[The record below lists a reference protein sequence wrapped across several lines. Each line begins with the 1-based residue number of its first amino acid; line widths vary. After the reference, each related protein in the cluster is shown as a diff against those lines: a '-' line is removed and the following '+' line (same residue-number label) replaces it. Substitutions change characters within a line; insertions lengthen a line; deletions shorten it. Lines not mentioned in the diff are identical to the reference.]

1 MSNRTFIHID
11 DSRDMRDLTRR
22 ALKSADL
29 NVDYVGTD
37 SWSEGLRW
45 IDEAREPG
53 RLVLLL
59 DLHMPEMSGFDVL
72 QALAERGLLGRF
84 PIIMLSSSQ
93 QDEDRERGL
102 ALGAT
107 RYCVKPQDWTDMVD
121 LMQQNLL
128 LTA

>member
-1 MSNRTFIHID
+1 
-11 DSRDMRDLTRR
+11 MRDLTRR
-22 ALKSADL
+22 ALSEADL

-37 SWSEGLRW
+37 SASEGLRW
-45 IDEAREPG
+45 IEDAHEPG